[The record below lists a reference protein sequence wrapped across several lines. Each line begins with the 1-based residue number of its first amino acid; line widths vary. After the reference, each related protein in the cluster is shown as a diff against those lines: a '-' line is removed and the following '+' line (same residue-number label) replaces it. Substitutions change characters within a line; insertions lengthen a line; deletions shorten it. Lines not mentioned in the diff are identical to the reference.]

1 VGRVAERRRDE
12 RRESIVEGLERAAE
26 RRGCS
31 AAGMSIFRGRAEG
44 LVIFTA
50 HPGKTKGE
58 KKMMKWMPWSF
69 AVI

>member
-1 VGRVAERRRDE
+1 MGRVAERRRDE
-12 RRESIVEGLERAAE
+12 RRESIAGGLERAAE

-31 AAGMSIFRGRAEG
+31 AAGMSIFRGRAEE

-58 KKMMKWMPWSF
+58 KKMMKWMPWS
-69 AVI
+69 